1 MVKLQTATVNT
12 MNDNLKAGRHISRQ
26 FDQELDE
33 IRSRVLK
40 MGGLVESQIDKTLQA
55 LLEGESEPIVDVEK
69 LDQKVNEMEMQ
80 IDEECTQ
87 ILARRQ
93 PTAGDLRLI
102 IATTKSVRDLER
114 IGDEAERVAT
124 MVRHALDNE
133 ASLKAFK
140 GLSSLG
146 EHVKELLHD
155 TLNTYARMNTRS
167 AVKNIRKDQDIDK
180 EYARVVMRL
189 VEYMKKDPDNI
200 SDALDVMWAARS
212 LERIGDHCI
221 NICENVIYLVEGQ
234 DVRHT
239 DIDSI
244 NEQLA

>member
-1 MVKLQTATVNT
+1 
-12 MNDNLKAGRHISRQ
+12 MNDDIKVGRHISRQ

-33 IRSRVLK
+33 VRSRVLK
-40 MGGLVESQIDKTLQA
+40 MGGLVEAQLDKA
-55 LLEGESEPIVDVEK
+55 LEALREGETDVIVDVEK
-69 LDQKVNEMEMQ
+69 LDHKINEMEMQ

-87 ILARRQ
+87 ILAKRQ

-124 MVRHALDNE
+124 MIRHALENE

-140 GLSSLG
+140 GLLSLG

-155 TLNTYARMNTRS
+155 TLNTYARMKTRS
-167 AVKNIRKDQDIDK
+167 AVKNIRKDQDIDE

-234 DVRHT
+234 DVRHS
-239 DIDSI
+239 DIDTI
-244 NEQLA
+244 KEQLA

>member
-1 MVKLQTATVNT
+1 
-12 MNDNLKAGRHISRQ
+12 MNDDLMVGGHISRQ

-40 MGGLVESQIDKTLQA
+40 MGGLVESQLDKTIEALQD
-55 LLEGESEPIVDVEK
+55 GDSESIIDVET
-69 LDQKVNEMEMQ
+69 LDHKVNKLEMQ

-87 ILARRQ
+87 ILAKRQ

-114 IGDEAERVAT
+114 IGDEAERVAH
-124 MVRHALDNE
+124 MVRHALDND
-133 ASLKAFK
+133 A
-140 GLSSLG
+140 
-146 EHVKELLHD
+146 ELLHA
-155 TLNTYARMNTRS
+155 TLNTYARMETRS
-167 AVKNIRKDQDIDK
+167 AVKNMRLDNAIDE
-180 EYARVVMRL
+180 EYARVVVRL
-189 VEYMKKDPDNI
+189 VDYMKKDPNNI
-200 SDALDVMWAARS
+200 ADALDVMWAARS

-239 DIDSI
+239 ALADIK
-244 NEQLA
+244 EQLTN